1 LGCPGNLIVT
11 TYDIA
16 QILRNAGMTVISGFH
31 SPMERARVELI
42 LMVIEIVGAK
52 RWKWKGWEF
61 AEA

>member
-1 LGCPGNLIVT
+1 
-11 TYDIA
+11 
-16 QILRNAGMTVISGFH
+16 MTVNSGFH

-52 RWKWKGWEF
+52 WWKWKGWEF